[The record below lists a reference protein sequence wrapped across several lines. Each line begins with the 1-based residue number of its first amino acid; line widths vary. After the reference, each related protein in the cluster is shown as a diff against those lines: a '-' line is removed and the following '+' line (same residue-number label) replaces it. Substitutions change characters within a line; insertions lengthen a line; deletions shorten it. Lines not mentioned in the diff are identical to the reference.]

1 MTTMNTDTFD
11 NQPLVFT
18 LAVSEAVFRTAREMV
33 AAGLSQDYGVAE
45 LATMYD
51 GYGLSEDWF
60 NTVWEGAE
68 ALEEFDSR
76 CNHLSGSV

>member
-1 MTTMNTDTFD
+1 MNAETID

-18 LAVSEAVFRTAREMV
+18 LAVSEAVFLTAREMV

-45 LATMYD
+45 LAIMYD
-51 GYGLSEDWF
+51 GYGLSEEWF
-60 NTVWEGAE
+60 AKVWEGAQ
-68 ALEEFDSR
+68 AVQDYDDR

>member
-1 MTTMNTDTFD
+1 MNAETID

-33 AAGLSQDYGVAE
+33 AAGLSQDCGVSE
-45 LATMYD
+45 LTAMYD

-68 ALEEFDSR
+68 ALQDYDDR

>member
-1 MTTMNTDTFD
+1 MNAETIDR
-11 NQPLVFT
+11 QPLVFT

-33 AAGLSQDYGVAE
+33 TAGLSQDYGVSE
-45 LATMYD
+45 LTAMYD

-68 ALEEFDSR
+68 ALQDYDDR

>member
-1 MTTMNTDTFD
+1 
-11 NQPLVFT
+11 
-18 LAVSEAVFRTAREMV
+18 MV
-33 AAGLSQDYGVAE
+33 TAGLSQDYGVSE
-45 LATMYD
+45 LTAMYD

-68 ALEEFDSR
+68 ALQDYDDR

>member
-1 MTTMNTDTFD
+1 MNAETIDR
-11 NQPLVFT
+11 QPLVFT

-33 AAGLSQDYGVAE
+33 AAGLSQDYGVSE

-68 ALEEFDSR
+68 SMQDYDDR